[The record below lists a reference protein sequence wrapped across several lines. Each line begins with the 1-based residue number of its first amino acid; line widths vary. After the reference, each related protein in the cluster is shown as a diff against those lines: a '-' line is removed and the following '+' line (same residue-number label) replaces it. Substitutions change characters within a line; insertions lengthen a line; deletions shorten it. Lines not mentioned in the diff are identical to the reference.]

1 MAGESDIKVVE
12 RIFSDLKSYY
22 IDYFIRINHLYR
34 PSGKSLCDSCLTQM
48 EKPKMIRKS
57 CRGWLQYDRGPHSL
71 DRV

>member
-1 MAGESDIKVVE
+1 MAAENNIKVVE
-12 RIFSDLKSYY
+12 RIFSYLKSYLFHQS
-22 IDYFIRINHLYR
+22 IVCSLYR
-34 PSGKSLCDSCLTQM
+34 PRGKSLCDSCLTQM